1 MTATTLAP
9 GGPASK
15 TAPDDS
21 LSLGRTLTFSA
32 TSLPLAAL
40 VLALT
45 VHLPAY
51 FAASIGVSLATVG
64 AVFGLCRTIDI
75 PIEPMLGLAMDRTR
89 TRWGRFRLWT
99 MIGAPLMLIGLV
111 MLTNARQGVGEA
123 YLITWLL
130 VMYLGLS
137 ILLLSHTAWAATLA
151 TTYNARARIF
161 GIMGGV
167 GVIGALG
174 VLAIPIIMES
184 NGYTDAEGVRGMVWY
199 VIFLIPAA
207 VGLVVWRT
215 PETIAP
221 EQPGQRFRLRDYLD
235 LIAHGS
241 MARILLADLCLA
253 LGPGWMAALFLFF
266 SRDRMM
272 FTTGEAN
279 LLLGVYILAGL
290 FGAPVTG
297 WIATRI
303 GKHRAAMLA
312 SAVYAVSL
320 ISLLW
325 MPKAALGPSAAAYF
339 ASGFVAAGFGA
350 LIRAMVADV
359 ADDIRLTQG
368 KERGGLLYSLIA
380 STNKVA
386 VAASVIITYPLL
398 QGLGYDPKLGHANS
412 AAAIDGLTMA
422 YLAGP
427 IFFLAIGAAS
437 MFGYKLTAE
446 RATETRRLLA
456 ERDAALSET
465 QATMGLGN
473 DPASMT
479 APKVD

>member
-1 MTATTLAP
+1 MTETISQAP
-9 GGPASK
+9 G
-15 TAPDDS
+15 AP

-32 TSLPLAAL
+32 TSLPLAAI

-45 VHLPAY
+45 VHLPPY
-51 FAASIGVSLATVG
+51 FAASIGVPLATVG
-64 AVFGLCRTIDI
+64 AIFGLCRMIDI

-89 TRWGRFRLWT
+89 TRWGRFRVWT
-99 MIGAPLMLIGLV
+99 LIGAPLMLVGLY
-111 MLTNARQGVGEA
+111 MLTNARQGVGEV

-137 ILLLSHTAWAATLA
+137 TLLLSHTAWAATLA

-167 GVIGALG
+167 GVIGGLG
-174 VLAIPIIMES
+174 VLAIPVVMEAL
-184 NGYTDAEGVRGMVWY
+184 GYSDSEGVRAMVWY
-199 VIFLIPAA
+199 VILLIPAA
-207 VGLVVWRT
+207 VGVVVWRT

-221 EQPGQRFRLRDYLD
+221 EAPGQPFRLRDYLE

-266 SRDRMM
+266 SRDRML
-272 FTTGEAN
+272 FTTGQAN
-279 LLLGVYILAGL
+279 LLLAVYILAGL
-290 FGAPVTG
+290 FGAPMTG
-297 WIATRI
+297 WLATRI
-303 GKHRAAMLA
+303 GKHRAAMVA
-312 SAVYAVSL
+312 SAVYSVSL

-325 MPKAALGPSAAAYF
+325 LPKASFLPSAIAYF

-380 STNKVA
+380 STNKIA
-386 VAASVIITYPLL
+386 VAASVVITYPLL
-398 QGLGYDPKLGHANS
+398 QSLGYDPKLGHGNS
-412 AAAIDGLTMA
+412 TAAIDGLTTA

-427 IFFLAIGAAS
+427 VFFLALGAAS
-437 MFGYKLTAE
+437 MVGYKLTAE

-456 ERDAALSET
+456 ERDAALV
-465 QATMGLGN
+465 AVN
-473 DPASMT
+473 
-479 APKVD
+479 

>member
-1 MTATTLAP
+1 MTK
-9 GGPASK
+9 PAAN
-15 TAPDDS
+15 TP

-32 TSLPLAAL
+32 TSLPVAAL

-45 VHLPAY
+45 VHLPPY
-51 FAASIGVSLATVG
+51 FAASIGVPLVAVG
-64 AVFGLCRTIDI
+64 AVFGLCRAIDI

-99 MIGAPLMLIGLV
+99 LIGAPLMLLGLY
-111 MLTNARQGVGEA
+111 MLTSARQGVGEA
-123 YLITWLL
+123 YLVTWLL

-151 TTYNARARIF
+151 TTYDSRARIF

-174 VLAIPIIMES
+174 VLAIPIVMEA
-184 NGYTDAEGVRGMVWY
+184 NGYTDAEGVRGMIWY
-199 VIFLIPAA
+199 VMLLIPAA

-221 EQPGQRFRLRDYLD
+221 EAPGQRFRLRDYLD
-235 LIAHGS
+235 LVTHGS
-241 MARILLADLCLA
+241 MARILIADLCLA

-266 SRDRMM
+266 SRDRMG
-272 FTTGEAN
+272 FTTGQAN
-279 LLLGVYILAGL
+279 VLLAIYILAGL
-290 FGAPVTG
+290 FGAPATAWV
-297 WIATRI
+297 ATRI
-303 GKHRAAMLA
+303 GKHRAAMVS
-312 SAVYAVSL
+312 SAVYCVSL

-325 MPKAALGPSAAAYF
+325 LPKASLGPSALAYF

-398 QGLGYDPKLGHANS
+398 ARIGYDPKLGHAN
-412 AAAIDGLTMA
+412 APDAIQGLTMA
-422 YLAGP
+422 YLSGP
-427 IFFLAIGAAS
+427 IGFLALGAFC

-446 RATETRRLLA
+446 KAAETRRLLDA
-456 ERDAALSET
+456 RDAELA
-465 QATMGLGN
+465 A
-473 DPASMT
+473 ASG
-479 APKVD
+479 

>member
-1 MTATTLAP
+1 MGVNMT
-9 GGPASK
+9 K
-15 TAPDDS
+15 NAPDQP

-32 TSLPLAAL
+32 TSLPVAAL

-45 VHLPAY
+45 VHLPPY

-64 AVFGLCRTIDI
+64 AVFGLCRMIDI

-99 MIGAPLMLIGLV
+99 LIGAPLMLLGLV
-111 MLTNARQGVGEA
+111 MLTNARSGVGEP

-151 TTYNARARIF
+151 TSYNSRARIF

-174 VLAIPIIMES
+174 VLAIPIVMES
-184 NGYTDAEGVRGMVWY
+184 RGYTDAEGVRGMVWY
-199 VIFLIPAA
+199 VIALIPLC

-221 EQPGQRFRLRDYLD
+221 EAPGQGFRMRDYLD
-235 LIAHGS
+235 LITHGS

-272 FTTGEAN
+272 FTTGQAN

-303 GKHRAAMLA
+303 GKHRAAMVA
-312 SAVYAVSL
+312 SAVYAGSL
-320 ISLLW
+320 ICLLW
-325 MPKAALGPSAAAYF
+325 APKASLGPSALIYF

-359 ADDIRLTQG
+359 ADDIRLVQG
-368 KERGGLLYSLIA
+368 KERSGLLYSLIA

-398 QGLGYDPKLGHANS
+398 ERLGYNPALGHNNS
-412 AAAIDGLTMA
+412 AQAINSLTVA

-437 MFGYKLTAE
+437 MIGYQLTAE
-446 RATETRRLLA
+446 RANETRRLLA
-456 ERDAALSET
+456 ERDEALAAG
-465 QATMGLGN
+465 A
-473 DPASMT
+473 
-479 APKVD
+479 

>member
-1 MTATTLAP
+1 MTKAATHAP
-9 GGPASK
+9 
-15 TAPDDS
+15 

-32 TSLPLAAL
+32 TSLPVAAL

-45 VHLPAY
+45 VHLPPY
-51 FAASIGVSLATVG
+51 FAASIGVPLATVG
-64 AVFGLCRTIDI
+64 AIFGLCRTIDI
-75 PIEPMLGLAMDRTR
+75 PVEPMLGLAMDRTR

-99 MIGAPLMLIGLV
+99 LIGAPLMLLGLY
-111 MLTNARQGVGEA
+111 MLTNARQGVGEV
-123 YLITWLL
+123 YLIGWLL

-167 GVIGALG
+167 GVLGALG
-174 VLAIPIIMES
+174 VLAIPIIMEN
-184 NGYTDAEGVRGMVWY
+184 NGFSDAQGVRGMVWY
-199 VIFLIPAA
+199 VIALIP
-207 VGLVVWRT
+207 VCIGLVVWRT

-221 EQPGQRFRLRDYLD
+221 EAPGQKFRLRDYLD

-241 MARILLADLCLA
+241 MARILIADLCLA

-266 SRDRMM
+266 SRDRMG
-272 FTTGEAN
+272 FTTGQAN
-279 LLLGVYILAGL
+279 LLLAVYILAGL
-290 FGAPVTG
+290 FGAPATG

-303 GKHRAAMLA
+303 GKHRAAMLS
-312 SAVYAVSL
+312 SAVYSL
-320 ISLLW
+320 SLVSLLW
-325 MPKAALGPSAAAYF
+325 LPKASLGPSALAYF

-398 QGLGYDPKLGHANS
+398 GRIGYDPKLGHANS
-412 AAAIDGLTMA
+412 ADAIQGLTAA
-422 YLAGP
+422 YLIGP
-427 IFFLAIGAAS
+427 IAFLALGAFC
-437 MFGYKLTAE
+437 MVGYKLTAE
-446 RATETRRLLA
+446 KAAETRRLLEA
-456 ERDAALSET
+456 RDAELA
-465 QATMGLGN
+465 AAGG
-473 DPASMT
+473 
-479 APKVD
+479 

>member
-1 MTATTLAP
+1 MTKAAP
-9 GGPASK
+9 N
-15 TAPDDS
+15 AP

-32 TSLPLAAL
+32 TSLPVAAL
-40 VLALT
+40 ILALT
-45 VHLPAY
+45 VHLPPY
-51 FAASIGVSLATVG
+51 FAASIGVPLAAVG

-89 TRWGRFRLWT
+89 TRWGRYRFWT
-99 MIGAPLMLIGLV
+99 LIGAPLMLLGLV
-111 MLTNARQGVGEA
+111 MLTNARQGVGEP
-123 YLITWLL
+123 YLVTWLL

-167 GVIGALG
+167 GVIGAVG
-174 VLAIPIIMES
+174 VLAIPIVMEA

-199 VIFLIPAA
+199 VILLIPAC

-221 EQPGQRFRLRDYLD
+221 DVPGQRFRLRDYLD

-266 SRDRMM
+266 SRDKMM
-272 FTTGEAN
+272 FTTGQAN
-279 LLLGVYILAGL
+279 VLLGIYILAGL
-290 FGAPVTG
+290 FGAPATG
-297 WIATRI
+297 WVATRI

-312 SAVYAVSL
+312 SAIYAVSL
-320 ISLLW
+320 LSLLW
-325 MPKAALGPSAAAYF
+325 VPKAAMLPSALAYF
-339 ASGFVAAGFGA
+339 ASGFVAAGFTA

-398 QGLGYDPKLGHANS
+398 ESLGYDPKLGHGNTP
-412 AAAIDGLTMA
+412 AAIEGLTTA

-427 IFFLAIGAAS
+427 IFFLAVGAAS
-437 MFGYKLTAE
+437 MIGYKLTAE
-446 RATETRRLLA
+446 RAAETRRLLEA
-456 ERDAALSET
+456 RDAEV
-465 QATMGLGN
+465 
-473 DPASMT
+473 T
-479 APKVD
+479 AGIVA

>member
-1 MTATTLAP
+1 MTKPAANAP
-9 GGPASK
+9 
-15 TAPDDS
+15 

-32 TSLPLAAL
+32 TSLPVAAL

-45 VHLPAY
+45 VHLPPY
-51 FAASIGVSLATVG
+51 FAASIGVPLAAVG
-64 AVFGLCRTIDI
+64 AVFGLCRAIDI

-89 TRWGRFRLWT
+89 TRWGRFRFWT
-99 MIGAPLMLIGLV
+99 LIGAPLMLLGLY
-111 MLTNARQGVGEA
+111 MLTSARQGVGEA
-123 YLITWLL
+123 YLVAWLL

-151 TTYNARARIF
+151 TTYNSRARIF

-174 VLAIPIIMES
+174 VLAIPIVMEA
-184 NGYTDAEGVRGMVWY
+184 NGYSDAEGVRGMIWY
-199 VIFLIPAA
+199 VMLLIPAA

-221 EQPGQRFRLRDYLD
+221 EAPGQRFRLRDYLD
-235 LIAHGS
+235 LVTHGS
-241 MARILLADLCLA
+241 MARILVADLCLA

-266 SRDRMM
+266 SRDRMG
-272 FTTGEAN
+272 FTTGQAN
-279 LLLGVYILAGL
+279 LLLAIYILAGL
-290 FGAPVTG
+290 FGAPATG
-297 WIATRI
+297 WVATRI
-303 GKHRAAMLA
+303 GKHRAAMVS
-312 SAVYAVSL
+312 SAIYCVSL
-320 ISLLW
+320 VSLLW
-325 MPKAALGPSAAAYF
+325 LPKASLGPSALAYF

-398 QGLGYDPKLGHANS
+398 ARIGYDPKLGHAN
-412 AAAIDGLTMA
+412 APDAIQGLTAA
-422 YLAGP
+422 YLSGP
-427 IFFLAIGAAS
+427 IGFLALGAFC
-437 MFGYKLTAE
+437 MVGYKLTAE
-446 RATETRRLLA
+446 KAAETRRLLDA
-456 ERDAALSET
+456 RDAELA
-465 QATMGLGN
+465 
-473 DPASMT
+473 ASHT
-479 APKVD
+479 